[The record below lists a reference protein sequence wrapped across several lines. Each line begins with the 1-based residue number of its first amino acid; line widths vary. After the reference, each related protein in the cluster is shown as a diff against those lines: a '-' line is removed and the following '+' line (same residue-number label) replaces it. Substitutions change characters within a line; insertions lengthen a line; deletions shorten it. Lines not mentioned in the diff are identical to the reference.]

1 MTDFDDRAFRN
12 AMGNF
17 CTGVVIAT
25 GMSEGAPAGFAAQS
39 FVSLSLD
46 PPLVALCP
54 GKSSS
59 SWPKLRDSGSFCINI
74 LTAAQRPV
82 CDTMAQ
88 SGGDKFAE
96 LEWRTGQ
103 TGSPILAGVL
113 GYVDCDLEAEHDAGD
128 HTIAIGRVRD
138 FAILDDAAD
147 PLLFFRGGYGAF
159 AADA

>member
-1 MTDFDDRAFRN
+1 MGEFDDRAFRS

-17 CTGVVIAT
+17 CTGVVVAT
-25 GMSEGAPAGFAAQS
+25 GAVDGTPAGFAAQS
-39 FVSLSLD
+39 FVSLSLE

-74 LTAAQRPV
+74 LAADQKSI
-82 CDTMAQ
+82 CDAMAQ
-88 SGGDKFAE
+88 SGGDKFADIS
-96 LEWRTGQ
+96 WQPGI
-103 TGSPILAGVL
+103 TGSPVLANVL

-138 FAILDDAAD
+138 FRITDANKA
-147 PLLFFRGGYGAF
+147 PLLFFRGAYGQF
-159 AADA
+159 GDIT

>member
-1 MTDFDDRAFRN
+1 MAEFDDRALRT

-25 GMSEGAPAGFAAQS
+25 GAVDGEPAGFAAQS

-54 GKSSS
+54 GKNSS

-74 LTAAQRPV
+74 LAADQKSV
-82 CDTMAQ
+82 CDAMAK
-88 SGGDKFAE
+88 SGGDKFADID
-96 LEWRTGQ
+96 WQPGV

-113 GYVDCDLEAEHDAGD
+113 GYVDCVLETEHDAGD
-128 HTIAIGRVRD
+128 HTIAVGRVRD
-138 FAILDDAAD
+138 FAILEVNKG
-147 PLLFFRGGYGAF
+147 PLLFFRGGYGDF
-159 AADA
+159 RELT